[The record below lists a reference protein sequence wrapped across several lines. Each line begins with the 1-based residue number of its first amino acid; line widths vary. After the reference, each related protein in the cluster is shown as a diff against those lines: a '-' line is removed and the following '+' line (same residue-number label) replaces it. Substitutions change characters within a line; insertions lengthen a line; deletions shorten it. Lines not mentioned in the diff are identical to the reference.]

1 MIIALAFVAV
11 IILALIY
18 FINEKVG
25 YVVNVIFVIATGI
38 FNYISYGFL
47 LTNVYIFGPLSGYY
61 GETESGLS
69 LIACII
75 PQIIIVMISF
85 GLYQIMDKIRD
96 RWHLERG
103 RKEYAEYLKNK
114 EKEGK

>member
-1 MIIALAFVAV
+1 MIIELAFVAV
-11 IILALIY
+11 IVLALIY

-25 YVVNVIFVIATGI
+25 YVVNVIFVIAVGI
-38 FNYISYGFL
+38 FNYITYGFL
-47 LTNVYIFGPLSGYY
+47 LTNLYIFSPLSGYY

-69 LIACII
+69 LIASIL
-75 PQIIIVMISF
+75 PPIIIIIISF
-85 GLYQIMDKIRD
+85 ELYRIMDKIRD

>member
-1 MIIALAFVAV
+1 MIITLTFLAV
-11 IILALIY
+11 IVLALIY

-25 YVVNVIFVIATGI
+25 YVVNIIFVIATGI
-38 FNYISYGFL
+38 FNYLYYGFL
-47 LTNVYIFGPLSGYY
+47 LTNVYIFSPLSGYY

-69 LIACII
+69 LIACIL
-75 PQIIIVMISF
+75 PPIIIVIISF
-85 GLYQIMDKIRD
+85 ELYKIMDKIRD
-96 RWHLERG
+96 RRHLQRG